1 MFGGKIV
8 LRRFLEQAWL
18 YYKGQ
23 NAGFH
28 MEEFILMKISIPIL
42 SLIMYCIMAAYG
54 FKTNSLEYWVI
65 GNSFLLCT
73 STCVFSL
80 GMSFTGER
88 YYGRL
93 RSIIAAPRSKFLLV
107 LEKGFFPMLEA
118 LVSVLAGFLVGSLLF
133 KVDFSQINFGLY
145 FIIILAAMFCA
156 SGFGMIL
163 GIFGMLTS
171 EIHLFLNSTSLL
183 LVIFTGANFPITMLP
198 PAVRWISDCIP
209 LTRSMRAG
217 NLLFTGETTDVILNL
232 ILSEFLLGVFY
243 FVLSQV
249 ILKMVERRAIRKAS
263 FDVF

>member
-1 MFGGKIV
+1 MIKQF
-8 LRRFLEQAWL
+8 FEQAWL

-23 NAGFH
+23 NAGFR
-28 MEEFILMKISIPIL
+28 MEEFILMKISLPIL

-54 FKTNSLEYWVI
+54 FRTNSLAYWVI

-80 GMSFTGER
+80 GTSFTGER

-93 RSIIAAPRSKFLLV
+93 RSIIVAPRSKFLLV

-118 LVSVLAGFLVGSLLF
+118 LVSVSVGLCVGSLLF
-133 KVDFSQINFGLY
+133 KVDFSNVHLGMY
-145 FIIILAAMFCA
+145 FVIIVAAMFCA

-183 LVIFTGANFPITMLP
+183 LIIFTGANFPITMLP
-198 PAVRWISDCIP
+198 PAVRWISNCIP
-209 LTRSMRAG
+209 LTRSMQAG
-217 NLLFTGETTDVILNL
+217 NMLLAGERYEPILRL
-232 ILSEFLLGVFY
+232 IFSELLLGIFY
-243 FVLSQV
+243 FVLSGI
-249 ILKMVERRAIRKAS
+249 ILKVVERIAIREAS